1 MSEDADSEPRPE
13 TDEAAPE
20 EADAPEE
27 DAEVDGA
34 EAESAADESASAAA
48 EAEAPAAPEL
58 DSPASQAD
66 APQAAPALQAA
77 PTPAFVQGPPA
88 GASQGVD
95 AVGVLAHVLFILIGG
110 LLVFGFAY
118 ALWPAVDVQN
128 DAPCRSLRPNAL
140 AYTPA
145 GLKLGDGVEGEGLPE
160 IEIRPAPDMQLER
173 LDGSPVSLTDY
184 AGKFVVLNFWASWC
198 EPCLREWPQLDKLA
212 RRLGGN
218 DEVVVLAVSLDR
230 EFADIGTYLNQ
241 AGLSETPVEVVF
253 DRSGEANTLYGSEAL
268 PDTFFIDKK
277 GQLIGAFVNVREW
290 GKPHAFRCVEAT
302 AKRR

>member
-1 MSEDADSEPRPE
+1 MSEDAASEPRPDS
-13 TDEAAPE
+13 DEANPVE
-20 EADAPEE
+20 QPPSEPGTE
-27 DAEVDGA
+27 A
-34 EAESAADESASAAA
+34 EAEESGVASDQ
-48 EAEAPAAPEL
+48 EPG
-58 DSPASQAD
+58 PASTEEPARSD
-66 APQAAPALQAA
+66 AGDAGDPGQEAA
-77 PTPAFVQGPPA
+77 PTPAPAAVQAQAPAPP
-88 GASQGVD
+88 ASQGVD
-95 AVGVLAHVLFILIGG
+95 AVGILAHVLFILIGG

-160 IEIRPAPDMQLER
+160 IEIRPAPEMQLER

-198 EPCLREWPQLDKLA
+198 EPCLREWPQLDKLG
-212 RRLGGN
+212 RRLGETE
-218 DEVVVLAVSLDR
+218 DVVILAVSLDH
-230 EFADIGTYLNQ
+230 EFEDIQPYLDQ

-253 DRSGEANTLYGSEAL
+253 DRSGEANKLYGSEAL